1 MKNFKT
7 NTNIIILHFI
17 IFILLFAYTI
27 NVENRQ
33 TQMHVILLSIAIVI
47 SFIMLIS
54 SLIKK
59 ITITDDKII
68 IKNLFKTTVIDIP
81 NISYGYSLSAMGRYV
96 LIINDGTH
104 TAMISS
110 LMSGFNEVLE
120 LVSSKITED
129 DKKSF
134 NMITSNSL
142 KRKYIIYM
150 LVMVF
155 IVALL
160 VYGILT
166 SYHIL

>member
-1 MKNFKT
+1 MKNFRT
-7 NTNIIILHFI
+7 NTNFIILHFI
-17 IFILLFAYTI
+17 IFFLLFIYTI

-33 TQMHVILLSIAIVI
+33 TQMHVMLLSVAIVI

-59 ITITDDKII
+59 ITVTDDKII
-68 IKNLFKTTVIDIP
+68 IKNLLKTTVIDIP

-96 LIINDGTH
+96 LIINDGAH

-110 LMSGFNEVLE
+110 LMNGFYDIVE
-120 LVSSKITED
+120 LVSNKITED
-129 DKKSF
+129 ERKAFDI
-134 NMITSNSL
+134 ITENSL
-142 KRKYIIYM
+142 KRKYVVYTF
-150 LVMVF
+150 VMVL
-155 IVALL
+155 IVAIL